1 MKLHNISALIIC
13 GAVLGSCSDNAYDP
27 GEPNPGRP
35 AEDYAIGKSVNINPS
50 VAYQTIAGFSASDA
64 WQCAWVGRDWTNS
77 RQGIADLLFSQ
88 EIKNGQPKGIGL
100 SMWRVNLGGGSA
112 EIGDASGISTV
123 HRRAE
128 SFMGADGKTLDWSKC
143 TGQRFFMEQAR
154 KAGVEKFVFFSNS
167 PLVQWTYNGQGR
179 SDRVDHSNLMPSKYP
194 AFANYMADV
203 TRHFVDEGYNITH
216 ISPINE
222 PMVYWDGHDQE
233 GTAWTVAES
242 AKLAREL
249 DRALTERNLD
259 TQILLAENDRWDYL
273 NGDREWAGQTDIASH
288 YWTEG
293 DESYIGDLRHA
304 PRLFGAHS
312 YWTDTDWNGMRE
324 VRAKAAA
331 KARQFGLELWQTE
344 WCMLGDGHNT
354 DEYPGHGSATDME
367 RALYMTRVIHNDLT
381 VANVSSWSYWVAI
394 DGRDQHN
401 NRWLLIFLD
410 MATGTSGSV
419 FDGEGSYAPSLN
431 LWALGN
437 FSRFI
442 RPGFKRI
449 DLATTESRNFFGSA
463 YISPDGKRL
472 VAVYSNCSQKP
483 VKIDT
488 SIEGGFNASQIHSYT
503 TSTSK
508 SLLEASITDAKSIL
522 LDPQSITTIVYDL

>member
-1 MKLHNISALIIC
+1 
-13 GAVLGSCSDNAYDP
+13 
-27 GEPNPGRP
+27 
-35 AEDYAIGKSVNINPS
+35 
-50 VAYQTIAGFSASDA
+50 
-64 WQCAWVGRDWTNS
+64 
-77 RQGIADLLFSQ
+77 
-88 EIKNGQPKGIGL
+88 
-100 SMWRVNLGGGSA
+100 
-112 EIGDASGISTV
+112 
-123 HRRAE
+123 
-128 SFMGADGKTLDWSKC
+128 
-143 TGQRFFMEQAR
+143 
-154 KAGVEKFVFFSNS
+154 
-167 PLVQWTYNGQGR
+167 
-179 SDRVDHSNLMPSKYP
+179 
-194 AFANYMADV
+194 
-203 TRHFVDEGYNITH
+203 
-216 ISPINE
+216 
-222 PMVYWDGHDQE
+222 
-233 GTAWTVAES
+233 
-242 AKLAREL
+242 
-249 DRALTERNLD
+249 
-259 TQILLAENDRWDYL
+259 
-273 NGDREWAGQTDIASH
+273 
-288 YWTEG
+288 
-293 DESYIGDLRHA
+293 
-304 PRLFGAHS
+304 
-312 YWTDTDWNGMRE
+312 MRE

-449 DLATTESRNFFGSA
+449 DLATTENRNFFGSA